1 MNKQKEREVEQVKD
15 KDLIRVVKFFNAE
28 TESRSQDPWARFR
41 NGFIKTPCTT
51 DNILACR
58 TRTNILL
65 MAMSN
70 DDINDLVNM
79 VKIGKYGKRCNNP
92 RLSSDECIEY
102 LRKWNPGS
110 IVNDI
115 CSYLDTLPKDN
126 RQRTLFRKVNEI
138 RIKTLRNKSNIIET
152 R

>member
-1 MNKQKEREVEQVKD
+1 MRDQ
-15 KDLIRVVKFFNAE
+15 DLIRIIKSFNAE
-28 TESRSQDPWARFR
+28 CESRKKDPWSLFR
-41 NGFIKTPCTT
+41 NGITKAPCRAE
-51 DNILACR
+51 NIRACR
-58 TRTNILL
+58 TKTNILL

-79 VKIGKYGKRCNNP
+79 VKTGKHGTKGSNT
-92 RLSSDECIEY
+92 RLSSDECIAY
-102 LRKWNPGS
+102 LRKWEPGT

-126 RQRTLFRKVNEI
+126 RKKTLYRKVNEI
-138 RIKTLRNKSNIIET
+138 RINALRSRINNIEM

>member
-1 MNKQKEREVEQVKD
+1 MRDQ
-15 KDLIRVVKFFNAE
+15 DLIRIIKSFNAE
-28 TESRSQDPWARFR
+28 CESRKKDPWSLFR
-41 NGFIKTPCTT
+41 NGIIKAPCRAE
-51 DNILACR
+51 NIRACR
-58 TRTNILL
+58 TKTNILL

-79 VKIGKYGKRCNNP
+79 VKTGKRGGKVSKI
-92 RLSSDECIEY
+92 RLSSDECIAY
-102 LRKWNPGS
+102 LRKWEPGT

-126 RQRTLFRKVNEI
+126 RKKTLYRKVNEI
-138 RIKTLRNKSNIIET
+138 RINALRSRINNIEM